1 MSDLHVKTLKR
12 AAEIVGGEQQL
23 ALKLKVTPSH
33 LALWLEGLATPP
45 GDVFLRAVDLVTDDE
60 LSRLTATR
68 AAAADRLV

>member
-12 AAEIVGGEQQL
+12 AAEIVGGEEQL

-33 LALWLEGLATPP
+33 LALWLEGLAAPP

-60 LSRLTATR
+60 LSRLTAAR